1 MMEER
6 RVRWRL
12 VERARKER
20 AKGKVVVTTNR
31 RIWVD
36 GKAWG
41 WDNERN
47 GWQEIAE
54 EMEEDSD
61 D

>member
-1 MMEER
+1 MEKR

-12 VERARKER
+12 MERTKMER

-31 RIWVD
+31 RVWVN

-41 WDNERN
+41 WDNEKN
-47 GWQEIAE
+47 EVIGGCG
-54 EMEEDSD
+54 EDGGRER
-61 D
+61 

>member
-1 MMEER
+1 MEER

-12 VERARKER
+12 MERARTER

-31 RIWVD
+31 RVWVN

-41 WDNERN
+41 KERVA
-47 GWQEIAE
+47 GGCG
-54 EMEEDSD
+54 EDGGRER
-61 D
+61 